1 MIKFGHAQIST
12 SKMSILVLKMFHFW
26 DPQSSKLEM
35 QDSHQSFYITIA
47 AYIEKVFGRTLTYTK
62 DGLEE
67 TEIYQV
73 VPS

>member
-1 MIKFGHAQIST
+1 
-12 SKMSILVLKMFHFW
+12 MFHFW

-35 QDSHQSFYITIA
+35 QDSHRSFYITIV
-47 AYIEKVFGRTLTYTK
+47 AYIEKVFGRTLTYAK